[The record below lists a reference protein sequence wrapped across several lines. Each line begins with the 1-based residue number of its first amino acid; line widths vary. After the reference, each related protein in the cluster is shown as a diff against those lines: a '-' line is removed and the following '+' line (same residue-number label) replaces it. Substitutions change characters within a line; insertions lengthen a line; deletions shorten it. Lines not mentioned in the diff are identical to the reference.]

1 MKKWFTD
8 IIYSFPV
15 QLFFLHLRNNLLLIG
30 MWVLVLLLFTGKLA
44 NLYGVKFLFLSP
56 EYMGEVGFKSFFIL
70 GAAFGG
76 FFMTWN
82 LTTYLLDA
90 HHFPF
95 LASMKRPFT
104 KFILNNFIVPVIFLT
119 FYFSYTIWFQRCFEY
134 WPAKVIAINCLAFLL
149 GLVLLLF
156 FSSAY
161 FRFTNKD
168 IFNFSK
174 NNEDITT
181 PELAD
186 ENKAPSRTIARI
198 NNIKRGYVKW
208 RVDTYLTEK
217 LRVRIVRSVAHYDMK
232 LLLKV
237 FKQNHLN
244 ALIVQLMSLVGLI
257 TLGYLID
264 EPLFRIPAGASI
276 LLICSI
282 VIALSG
288 AITYWF
294 DKWRITVFVL
304 LLVSIN
310 YLTKYESFNHKNKAY
325 GLNYDTAPANY
336 SYADLQN
343 VCKPDNVAED
353 IGGTIQILENWKKKF
368 PGEQKPKLIM
378 VCVSGGGLRAAAW
391 AMQVL
396 QESDKTLEGNLLPHT
411 TLVTGASGGMLG
423 AAYLRELYLK
433 KYQGDDI
440 DIYDKK
446 YIDNISKDLLNSIGF
461 TIVTNDLFLPWTSF
475 EVDGKKYQKDRGY
488 IFEKQLNENV
498 DQVFTKRLRDYKQP
512 EMDAQIPMVF
522 LTPSIVNDGRR
533 MIISPHGV
541 SYMTIAP
548 IGVDRP
554 DAVEIDAVDFGRMFA
569 KQGAQDM
576 RFSTGLRMNATY
588 PYILPNIYLPSKPNI
603 EVMDAGFRDN
613 YGINSATRFIHV
625 FKDWILEN
633 TSGVVLLQISSQ
645 VKVEEITPKDDQGAI
660 EAILNPLGIAGQILM
675 LQDYEQDT
683 NLGFIYDL
691 LGRDKFDVIRYI
703 YHPKDEKK
711 ERASISFH
719 LTSKEKDDV
728 VQSYFLEQN
737 DEKIKK
743 LRDALGMTGSV
754 VEE

>member
-1 MKKWFTD
+1 MKKWITD

-15 QLFFLHLRNNLLLIG
+15 QLLFLHLRNNLLLIG
-30 MWVLVLLLFTGKLA
+30 MWVLVLLLLTGKFA

-104 KFILNNFIVPVIFLT
+104 KFILNNFIVPVTFLS
-119 FYFSYTIWFQRCFEY
+119 FYFTYTIWFQRYFEY
-134 WPAKVIAINCLAFLL
+134 WSASVIGINCLAFLL
-149 GLVLLLF
+149 GFVLLLLC
-156 FSSAY
+156 SSAY

-174 NNEDITT
+174 NITGKKT
-181 PELAD
+181 PELV
-186 ENKAPSRTIARI
+186 ENMAPSRRI
-198 NNIKRGYVKW
+198 DSIYNIKTGNVKW
-208 RVDTYLTEK
+208 RVDTYITEK
-217 LRVRIVRSVAHYDMK
+217 FRLRIVRSVAHYDMK
-232 LLLKV
+232 LLLSV

-264 EPLFRIPAGASI
+264 EPFFRIPAGASI
-276 LLICSI
+276 FLICSI

-294 DKWRITVFVL
+294 DRWRITVFVL

-325 GLNYDTAPANY
+325 GLNYEVPPTDY
-336 SYADLQN
+336 SYADLQEI
-343 VCKPDNVAED
+343 CKPENVAED
-353 IGGTIQILENWKKKF
+353 IQETTQVLENWKNKF
-368 PGEQKPKLIM
+368 PDEEKPKMVI

-396 QESDKTLEGNLLPHT
+396 QQSDKLLGGELLPHT

-423 AAYLRELYLK
+423 TAYLRELYLK
-433 KYQGDDI
+433 KNQGEDV
-440 DIYDKK
+440 DIYDRK

-461 TIVTNDLFLPWTSF
+461 TIVTNDLFLPWTNF
-475 EVDGKKYQKDRGY
+475 EVDGKKYKKDRGY

-498 DQVFTKRLRDYKQP
+498 EQVFTKRLKDYKQP
-512 EMDAQIPMVF
+512 EMDAQIPMIY

-554 DAVEIDAVDFGRMFA
+554 DAVEIDAVDFGRMFE
-569 KQGAQDM
+569 KQGAQNM

-588 PYILPNIYLPSKPNI
+588 PYILPNIYLPSKPSI

-645 VKVEEITPKDDQGAI
+645 VKVEEIAAKDDQGAI

-691 LGRDKFDVIRYI
+691 LGRDKFDVVRYI

-728 VQSYFLEQN
+728 MQSYFLEQN
-737 DEKIKK
+737 DEKIERLKK
-743 LRDALGMTGSV
+743 ALKSN
-754 VEE
+754 